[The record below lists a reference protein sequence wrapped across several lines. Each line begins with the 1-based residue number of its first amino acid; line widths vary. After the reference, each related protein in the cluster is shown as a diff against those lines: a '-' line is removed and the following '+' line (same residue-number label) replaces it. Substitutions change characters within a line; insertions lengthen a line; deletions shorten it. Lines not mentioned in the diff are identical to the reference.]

1 MVFQP
6 TLGGDMPTLGK
17 IDYLLTHLPYGSP
30 PSADYTDDS
39 HVHSCYE
46 IYVNVTGEVSFLYG
60 NEIHGIK
67 PYDVIFSRP
76 GEIHH
81 CIHRAGTP
89 HEHYCL
95 WFSDEYGALSDMSDS
110 SVGHIRLSDAE
121 KQRLSSLLKKLE
133 AGFDSGS
140 DKLICFLSIISL
152 ICSGKNLTP
161 SENPLRGSKISEILE
176 YMDLHL
182 AEIRHTSEIADAF
195 YVSPPTLNRLF
206 REETTLSP
214 KKLLDAKR
222 ITEAER
228 LLRDGMSVTE
238 ACYAVGFSDL
248 SRFISKFKDRFGTTP
263 HKYKAKLKNTK

>member
-6 TLGGDMPTLGK
+6 TLGNVMPAMGK
-17 IDYLLTHLPYGSP
+17 INYLLTHTLRGDTDQSEY
-30 PSADYTDDS
+30 ADDS

-81 CIHRAGTP
+81 CIHRRGAP

-95 WFSDEYGALSDMSDS
+95 WFSEEGGAFSDMSDGT
-110 SVGHIRLSDAE
+110 VGHIRLSDE
-121 KQRLSSLLKKLE
+121 GKRRLASLLERLE
-133 AGFDSGS
+133 AGLESRS
-140 DKLICFLSIISL
+140 DELICLLSIISL
-152 ICSGKNLTP
+152 VCSGEEAGGAKKP
-161 SENPLRGSKISEILE
+161 RKERKISEILE
-176 YMDLHL
+176 YMDMHL
-182 AEIRHTSEIADAF
+182 AEIRHTSDIADAF
-195 YVSPPTLNRLF
+195 YMSVPTLNRLF
-206 REETTLSP
+206 REETALSP

-228 LLRDGMSVTE
+228 LLRGDVSVTE
-238 ACYAVGFSDL
+238 ACFAVGFSDL
-248 SRFISKFKDRFGTTP
+248 SRFITKFRARFGATP
-263 HKYKAKLKNTK
+263 HRYKASLKNTK

>member
-1 MVFQP
+1 
-6 TLGGDMPTLGK
+6 
-17 IDYLLTHLPYGSP
+17 
-30 PSADYTDDS
+30 
-39 HVHSCYE
+39 
-46 IYVNVTGEVSFLYG
+46 
-60 NEIHGIK
+60 
-67 PYDVIFSRP
+67 
-76 GEIHH
+76 
-81 CIHRAGTP
+81 
-89 HEHYCL
+89 
-95 WFSDEYGALSDMSDS
+95 
-110 SVGHIRLSDAE
+110 
-121 KQRLSSLLKKLE
+121 
-133 AGFDSGS
+133 
-140 DKLICFLSIISL
+140 
-152 ICSGKNLTP
+152 
-161 SENPLRGSKISEILE
+161 
-176 YMDLHL
+176 MDLHL